1 MKILHIIYS
10 LSSGGAERF
19 LVDLA
24 NELSQREDCDVRL
37 LILKT
42 DQDERNVF
50 YKNEL
55 CIRVHLESLG
65 IRKMSLSLFFKL
77 YHFIKKEN
85 PDIVFNKNIKEVTD
99 ATLINAQNADQA
111 IDRIYRYYMRA
122 ESVTGDV
129 LLKDKVVGQRVE
141 IDTGYDGKK
150 SGVIESVDYSFGNAI
165 KAKVTIHE

>member
-77 YHFIKKEN
+77 YHFIKKKIQILYISIFLLLCY
-85 PDIVFNKNIKEVTD
+85 IVYFQLHSCVNLFILKRYIMRLPELIMEVK
-99 ATLINAQNADQA
+99 LN
-111 IDRIYRYYMRA
+111 
-122 ESVTGDV
+122 
-129 LLKDKVVGQRVE
+129 
-141 IDTGYDGKK
+141 
-150 SGVIESVDYSFGNAI
+150 DY
-165 KAKVTIHE
+165 

>member
-65 IRKMSLSLFFKL
+65 IRKMSVSLFFKL
-77 YHFIKKEN
+77 YHFIKKET
-85 PDIVFNKNIKEVTD
+85 PDIVLLLCYIVYFQLHSCVNLFILKRYIMRLPELIIEVK
-99 ATLINAQNADQA
+99 LN
-111 IDRIYRYYMRA
+111 
-122 ESVTGDV
+122 
-129 LLKDKVVGQRVE
+129 
-141 IDTGYDGKK
+141 
-150 SGVIESVDYSFGNAI
+150 DY
-165 KAKVTIHE
+165 

>member
-65 IRKMSLSLFFKL
+65 IRKMSLSLFFK
-77 YHFIKKEN
+77 KRKS
-85 PDIVFNKNIKEVTD
+85 
-99 ATLINAQNADQA
+99 
-111 IDRIYRYYMRA
+111 RYCTYP
-122 ESVTGDV
+122 SFS
-129 LLKDKVVGQRVE
+129 
-141 IDTGYDGKK
+141 YC
-150 SGVIESVDYSFGNAI
+150 VILFTSNY
-165 KAKVTIHE
+165 IHA

>member
-55 CIRVHLESLG
+55 CI
-65 IRKMSLSLFFKL
+65 
-77 YHFIKKEN
+77 
-85 PDIVFNKNIKEVTD
+85 
-99 ATLINAQNADQA
+99 
-111 IDRIYRYYMRA
+111 
-122 ESVTGDV
+122 
-129 LLKDKVVGQRVE
+129 
-141 IDTGYDGKK
+141 
-150 SGVIESVDYSFGNAI
+150 
-165 KAKVTIHE
+165 

>member
-1 MKILHIIYS
+1 MTGIRLTTHTYQPSAETQEIYNET
-10 LSSGGAERF
+10 LSGTAEIVFSEPYHDLSVSGGT
-19 LVDLA
+19 VVKSGA
-24 NELSQREDCDVRL
+24 NYVVVSGTGAKVTIVGKKYIHNTSQ
-37 LILKT
+37 IL
-42 DQDERNVF
+42 
-50 YKNEL
+50 
-55 CIRVHLESLG
+55 
-65 IRKMSLSLFFKL
+65 
-77 YHFIKKEN
+77 KEN

>member
-85 PDIVFNKNIKEVTD
+85 PDIVH
-99 ATLINAQNADQA
+99 
-111 IDRIYRYYMRA
+111 
-122 ESVTGDV
+122 
-129 LLKDKVVGQRVE
+129 
-141 IDTGYDGKK
+141 
-150 SGVIESVDYSFGNAI
+150 
-165 KAKVTIHE
+165 IHLSP